1 MGVAPV
7 ISYNYGKQDEKQLK
21 NVFCICMR
29 FIVFVSIS
37 VFAIAFILGSPL
49 VSIFVEKGTFVY
61 EMALPMH
68 ILT

>member
-1 MGVAPV
+1 
-7 ISYNYGKQDEKQLK
+7 
-21 NVFCICMR
+21 MR